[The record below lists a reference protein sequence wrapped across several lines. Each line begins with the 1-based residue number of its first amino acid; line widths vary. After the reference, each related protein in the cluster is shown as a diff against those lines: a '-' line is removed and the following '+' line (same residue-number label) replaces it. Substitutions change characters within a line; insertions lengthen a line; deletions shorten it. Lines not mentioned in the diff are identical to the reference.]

1 LLQQPPSSSGRAWA
15 RRRISS
21 IITDAIVMAF
31 RHDRVRSGVSCSS
44 TQPDTEL
51 PPDQQA
57 ERQPVSARMNT
68 SAVTD
73 QIASVAILVVRRADG
88 LLAIQDS
95 DPVLEAG

>member
-1 LLQQPPSSSGRAWA
+1 
-15 RRRISS
+15 
-21 IITDAIVMAF
+21 
-31 RHDRVRSGVSCSS
+31 
-44 TQPDTEL
+44 
-51 PPDQQA
+51 
-57 ERQPVSARMNT
+57 MNT